1 MAPRGFAAARSAL
14 GIFGSRTKTREL
26 RIAAVVGAVAA
37 AAAAI
42 VLVVVH
48 SR

>member
-26 RIAAVVGAVAA
+26 RIAAVVA